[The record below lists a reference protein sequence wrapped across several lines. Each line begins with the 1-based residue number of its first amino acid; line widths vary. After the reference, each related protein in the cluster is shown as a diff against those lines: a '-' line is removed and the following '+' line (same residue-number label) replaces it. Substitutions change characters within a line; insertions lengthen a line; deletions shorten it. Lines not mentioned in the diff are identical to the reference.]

1 MIISKRN
8 DNGELQIIDKEYL
21 KNELSNSSLDVTV
34 NDVENYVNQYN
45 KTMQGKMVKSER
57 KFSSF

>member
-45 KTMQGKMVKSER
+45 KTMQGKKW
-57 KFSSF
+57 